1 MREGARWHDKAPMNG
16 RQVTAQDVEYN
27 YHRLLGMG
35 KFTEKSPGAG
45 GLGGL
50 PFASIASAA

>member
-1 MREGARWHDKAPMNG
+1 MNG